1 LVTLWSIANSPV
13 EWMTNTQKAFS
24 CGVFFFIAFSCIYLP
39 STLMMRPHPMFWKFC
54 LSLQIFYAACL
65 TFFFILPLSET
76 RQALKFFDASLGVEL
91 PEVSYADDCRIFTP
105 ENPESSMANI
115 YFAVFDC
122 HFVAHF
128 LGWFGKMLIM
138 RDWWIVWACSI
149 IFEFLEIT
157 FRYWLPN
164 FWECWWD
171 HLFLDVFGCN
181 LLGSILGAL
190 FIRKFSVTKINWVCE
205 PQNETDQSC

>member
-1 LVTLWSIANSPV
+1 
-13 EWMTNTQKAFS
+13 MF
-24 CGVFFFIAFSCIYLP
+24 GCIYLP
-39 STLMMRPHPMFWKFC
+39 NTLMNRPHPMFWRFW
-54 LSLQIFYAACL
+54 LALQIVYAFCL
-65 TFFFILPLSET
+65 TFVFMLPKDEA
-76 RQALKFFDASLGVEL
+76 RQALKFFDEKLGQEL
-91 PEVSYADDCRIFTP
+91 PEIGYADDCRLFTP
-105 ENPESSMANI
+105 ENKESSMANI

-122 HFVAHF
+122 HFVAHL

-138 RDWWIVWACSI
+138 RDWHIVWVCSI

-181 LLGSILGAL
+181 LFGAL
-190 FIRKFSVTKINWVCE
+190 IGYWYL
-205 PQNETDQSC
+205 